1 MHAPNAAPAQ
11 SRRHRPVPP
20 GYKWI
25 ALSNTTLGVLM
36 ATLNISITLISLPA
50 IFRGIGVNPLAPGE
64 IGYLLWMLLGYMIVT
79 SAFLVT
85 FGRISDLYGRVRL
98 YNLGFAVFT
107 LGSLLLFLT
116 PGRGNAAALAMI
128 LFRLVQGI
136 GGAFLFA
143 NGAAILTDAFPP
155 AERGLAMGINQIA
168 ATAGS
173 LLGLILGGLLATVW
187 WRGIFLVSVPLG
199 LAGTVWAYLM
209 LRETSAGAVRQP
221 IDYLGNLTFALG
233 LTALLVG
240 VTYGIQP
247 YGGATMGW
255 TNPLVL
261 GAMAAGVLLLWV
273 FVRIETTVPAPMF
286 RLELFRIRM
295 FTAANISAFL
305 ASLANGG
312 LQFMLIIWLQ
322 GVWLPL
328 HGVPFS
334 RTPFEAAIAMIPLMA
349 GFLVA
354 GPICGWL
361 SDRHGARAFA
371 TAGMLLLGAGFLA
384 LRALPVDFHYLP
396 FAGVLFAMGCGM
408 GMFAAPNT
416 TSIMNAVPAEH
427 RGAGSGMRA
436 TFQNSANMLSIGV
449 FFSIAIVGLA
459 GRLPL
464 ALQHGLTRVGVPPAA
479 AAAAAHL
486 PPTAALFAAFL
497 GYNPLRHLLP
507 AAVFAAL
514 PRATAVRLASPP
526 FFPGLI
532 ASALSAG
539 LGAAFLLAAALT
551 GAGATAS
558 LLRGHRFIHEVDA
571 APAPAAAAERDGRQR
586 RISPSA

>member
-1 MHAPNAAPAQ
+1 MAAPAAAPAAP
-11 SRRHRPVPP
+11 RRYDTLPP

-36 ATLNISITLISLPA
+36 ATLNLSITLISLPA

-116 PGRGNAAALAMI
+116 PGRGNGAALAMI

-173 LLGLILGGLLATVW
+173 LLGLILGGVLATVW

-199 LAGTVWAYLM
+199 LAGTVWAYTM
-209 LRETSAGAVRQP
+209 LRETAVTTARQP
-221 IDYLGNLTFALG
+221 IDYAGNLTFALG

-247 YGGATMGW
+247 YGGGAMGW
-255 TNPLVL
+255 SNPLVL
-261 GAMAAGVLLLWV
+261 GALAAGALLLWI

-328 HGVPFS
+328 RGVPFA
-334 RTPFEAAIAMIPLMA
+334 RTPLDAAIAMIPLMA

-354 GPICGWL
+354 GPLCGWL

-371 TAGMLLLGAGFLA
+371 TVGMLLLGTGFLA
-384 LRALPVDFHYLP
+384 LRALPVDFHYGP
-396 FAGVLFAMGCGM
+396 FAVVLFAMGCGM

-416 TSIMNAVPAEH
+416 TAIMNAVPAEH

-459 GRLPL
+459 GRLPP
-464 ALQHGLTRVGVPPAA
+464 ALDHGLTRVGVPAA
-479 AAAAAHL
+479 AAATAAHL

-507 AAVFAAL
+507 TGVLATLPQTTAA
-514 PRATAVRLASPP
+514 RLVAPP

-532 ASALSAG
+532 APAFSAG
-539 LGAAFLLAAALT
+539 LGAAFLLAAALA

-558 LLRGHRFIHEVDA
+558 LLRGRRFIHGVDA
-571 APAPAAAAERDGRQR
+571 AAHPAAGPDADRGQP

>member
-1 MHAPNAAPAQ
+1 MPAPAAAPAAP
-11 SRRHRPVPP
+11 RRHGPVPR

-36 ATLNISITLISLPA
+36 ATLNVSITLISLPA

-116 PGRGNAAALAMI
+116 PGRGNGAALAMI

-173 LLGLILGGLLATVW
+173 LLGLILGGLLAAVW

-199 LAGTVWAYLM
+199 LAGTIWAYLM
-209 LRETSAGAVRQP
+209 LRETAVAAVRQP
-221 IDYLGNLTFALG
+221 IDYMGNLTFALG

-247 YGGATMGW
+247 YAGATMGW
-255 TNPLVL
+255 SNPLVL
-261 GAMAAGVLLLWV
+261 GAMAAGALLLWI

-328 HGVPFS
+328 HGVPFA

-349 GFLVA
+349 GFLIT

-371 TAGMLLLGAGFLA
+371 TVGMLLLGAGFLA

-396 FAGVLFAMGCGM
+396 FAGVLFSIGCGM

-416 TSIMNAVPAEH
+416 TAIMNAVPAEH

-459 GRLPL
+459 GRLPPSL
-464 ALQHGLTRVGVPPAA
+464 DHGLTRAGVPAA
-479 AAAAAHL
+479 AAATAAHL

-507 AAVFAAL
+507 AAALAAL
-514 PRATAVRLASPP
+514 PQATTARLLAPP

-532 ASALSAG
+532 APAFSAG
-539 LGAAFLLAAALT
+539 LGAAFLLAAGLAA
-551 GAGATAS
+551 AGATAS
-558 LLRGHRFIHEVDA
+558 LLRGRRFIHGVDA
-571 APAPAAAAERDGRQR
+571 PHPKASADGDRGQP